1 MPYTN
6 HIGGQRT
13 FHTPQTQMTLTTT
26 LETLTAFV
34 IKETNRHIAEEFRL
48 YGKTLQ
54 QLKDGSGTSS
64 KMNSADFTKLFQY
77 IVNEV
82 IEAGIKELGIDGRR
96 EEVAGYDYII
106 EGQPV
111 EFKLMGGA
119 SKSSFATGNKTSHFG
134 GAKTNLVW
142 SIKYTF
148 NANQIDTFGMVLIDT
163 NLTESNVWA
172 ASSGR
177 KDSFSQLQLIVGEE
191 DCILSQMGIIKPAQ
205 KFLQFIPLPTEVLL
219 G

>member
-1 MPYTN
+1 MS
-6 HIGGQRT
+6 
-13 FHTPQTQMTLTTT
+13 LSTT
-26 LETLTAFV
+26 LENLTSFT
-34 IKETNRHIAEEFRL
+34 IKETNRYVKEEFRL

-54 QLKDGSGTSS
+54 QVKDSGMET
-64 KMNSADFTKLFQY
+64 ADFTKVFQY

-82 IEAGIKELGIDGRR
+82 IEEGITRLDISGKR

-106 EGQPV
+106 EDQPI
-111 EFKLMGGA
+111 EFKLMGGS

-148 NANQIDTFGMVLIDT
+148 NDNQIDNFGMVLIDT
-163 NLTESNVWA
+163 NLTESNVWN
-172 ASSGR
+172 ASNGR

-191 DCILSQMGIIKPAQ
+191 DCILTQMGIVKPAQ
-205 KFLQFIPLPTEVLL
+205 KFLQFLPLPTDMLVA
-219 G
+219 

>member
-1 MPYTN
+1 MS
-6 HIGGQRT
+6 
-13 FHTPQTQMTLTTT
+13 LSTT
-26 LETLTAFV
+26 LEKLTSFT
-34 IKETNRHIAEEFRL
+34 IKETNRYVKEEFRL

-54 QLKDGSGTSS
+54 QVKDSGMET
-64 KMNSADFTKLFQY
+64 ADFTKVFQY

-82 IEAGIKELGIDGRR
+82 IEEGITRLDISGKR

-106 EGQPV
+106 EDQPI
-111 EFKLMGGA
+111 EFKLMGGS

-148 NANQIDTFGMVLIDT
+148 NDNQIDNFGMVLIDT
-163 NLTESNVWA
+163 NLTESNVWN
-172 ASSGR
+172 ASNGR

-191 DCILSQMGIIKPAQ
+191 DCILTQMGIVKPAQ
-205 KFLQFIPLPTEVLL
+205 KFLQFLPLPTDMLVA
-219 G
+219 

>member
-1 MPYTN
+1 MS
-6 HIGGQRT
+6 
-13 FHTPQTQMTLTTT
+13 LSTT
-26 LETLTAFV
+26 LENLTSFT
-34 IKETNRHIAEEFRL
+34 IKETNRYVKEEFRL

-54 QLKDGSGTSS
+54 QVKDSGMET
-64 KMNSADFTKLFQY
+64 ADFTKVFQY

-82 IEAGIKELGIDGRR
+82 IEEGITRLDISGKR

-106 EGQPV
+106 EDQPI
-111 EFKLMGGA
+111 EFKLMGGS

-148 NANQIDTFGMVLIDT
+148 NDNQIDNVGMVLIDT
-163 NLTESNVWA
+163 NLTESNVWN
-172 ASSGR
+172 ASNGR

-191 DCILSQMGIIKPAQ
+191 DCILTQMGIVKPAQ
-205 KFLQFIPLPTEVLL
+205 KFLQFLPLPTDMLVA
-219 G
+219 